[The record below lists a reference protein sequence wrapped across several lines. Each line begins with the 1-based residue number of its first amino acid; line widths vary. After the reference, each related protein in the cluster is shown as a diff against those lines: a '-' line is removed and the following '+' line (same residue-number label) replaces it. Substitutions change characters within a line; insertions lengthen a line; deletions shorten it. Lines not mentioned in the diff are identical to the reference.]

1 MSSVIVPLKAGAN
14 PVAAIIP
21 GSFEDV
27 QRMAK
32 MAVAAGLA
40 PRAYNDE
47 DDTAVAKATAAIM
60 HGLECGVPPMQAM
73 QNIAVING
81 RTVMWGELLVAVLL
95 SHGFK
100 VKMWVDG
107 DGDARCGRARLTRP
121 DGEVTETF
129 FSVKQAKQARLWD
142 ERDRVRKKGK
152 NGEYYD
158 APNDSA
164 WFRFPDDMLEW
175 KALGRANRRGG
186 SDATRGL
193 MIRQDMD
200 EPPEMRDVTPAP
212 TSSKP
217 NRSVPAPELP
227 DIPDVPD
234 IPDDPPADQSA
245 VLRDL
250 ERRLDAAPENARQIE
265 KEFASAIMAMDDD
278 GREAAVEM
286 IQAAKSQPIAA
297 E

>member
-1 MSSVIVPLKAGAN
+1 MSNAIAPLRANGGSIVAIVPQ
-14 PVAAIIP
+14 
-21 GSFEDV
+21 SFEDV
-27 QRMAK
+27 QRLAK

-40 PRAYNDE
+40 PRAYND
-47 DDTAVAKATAAIM
+47 DDAVATAKATAAIM

-100 VKMWVDG
+100 VKMWVEG
-107 DGDARCGRARLTRP
+107 VGNARVGHARLTRP
-121 DGEVTETF
+121 DGEVTEAT
-129 FSVKQAKQARLWD
+129 FSVAQAKTARLWD
-142 ERDRVRKKGK
+142 EREKVRKKGK
-152 NGEYYD
+152 NGEFYE

-200 EPPEMRDVTPAP
+200 EPPEMKDITPTATPA
-212 TSSKP
+212 
-217 NRSVPAPELP
+217 ALDLP
-227 DIPDVPD
+227 DIPDEA
-234 IPDDPPADQSA
+234 PADDQA
-245 VLRDL
+245 AILR
-250 ERRLDAAPENARQIE
+250 EIENKLDGANGAEIE
-265 KEFASAIMAMDDD
+265 KEYASAIMSMDEI
-278 GREAAVEM
+278 GRESAIEM
-286 IQAAKSQPIAA
+286 IQASKQAVAA